1 MGSSGART
9 TTGYDAEPAAAGGS
23 IAPGA
28 PAARSNRALAALACG
43 RSGSA
48 AIGAVD
54 AALARAAAVGVPIS
68 NRAVARTLQR
78 LWDRPEDRFADG
90 GAFDD
95 VPVPAPAQAAAPGQT
110 AAPAPAAAGPAPALS
125 AFRQEIVATG
135 LSLVPASEGDAKFI
149 SCGDDPA
156 TLAKA
161 RAEHPGFTTCID
173 FQGAVIAKAST
184 KAKGKE
190 IHLSGILAHG
200 QFPKAWHA
208 ATVNMTDRPRP
219 GDVYVLHK
227 VKAPDKFSHTGIIK
241 EVVPSTDGSGVE
253 TWRTIDGGQGQ
264 KGVKEMY
271 LEGTR
276 YFHPDTLHISGEK
289 NQGDTDALLF
299 GWTDVDAI

>member
-9 TTGYDAEPAAAGGS
+9 ATEHDAESAAAGPGV
-23 IAPGA
+23 APGA
-28 PAARSNRALAALACG
+28 PAARSNRALAALA
-43 RSGSA
+43 RDRAGSA
-48 AIGAVD
+48 AVGAVD
-54 AALARAAAVGVPIS
+54 AALARAAATGAPIS

-78 LWDRPEDRFADG
+78 LWDRPEDRFADE

-95 VPVPAPAQAAAPGQT
+95 VPVQAPAQAAAP
-110 AAPAPAAAGPAPALS
+110 APAADAGPGPGSSAALS

-208 ATVNMTDRPRP
+208 ATVNTTDRPRP

-227 VKAPDKFSHTGIIK
+227 VKAPDKFSHTGIIR
-241 EVVPSTDGSGVE
+241 EIVPSTDGSGVE